1 MDLLFFLNG
10 TKALC
15 FVTNIDKQFV
25 EINLLVIFLNQ
36 SELRLNFFK
45 IEMK

>member
-1 MDLLFFLNG
+1 MEQ
-10 TKALC
+10 KRC